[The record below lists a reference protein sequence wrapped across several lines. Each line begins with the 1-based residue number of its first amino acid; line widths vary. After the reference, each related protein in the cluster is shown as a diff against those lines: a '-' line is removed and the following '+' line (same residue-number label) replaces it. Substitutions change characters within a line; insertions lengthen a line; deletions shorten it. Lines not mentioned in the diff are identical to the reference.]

1 MKAVDFEF
9 AIRSDVRNN
18 PIVREVDRARLRE
31 MLGWI
36 AIGAALVGLVLFW
49 SLQHFKVID
58 FGYEIESLRQQR
70 AAEERVNRRLKVEIA
85 SLLAPQR
92 IASLAT
98 RELRLVAPSKD
109 TTLVVERVTTS
120 PPPTRALVAS
130 R

>member
-1 MKAVDFEF
+1 MKALDFEY

-18 PIVREVDRARLRE
+18 PIVREVDRARIRE

-36 AIGAALVGLVLFW
+36 AMGAVLVGLVLFW
-49 SLQHFKVID
+49 SLQHFKAID
-58 FGYEIESLRQQR
+58 YGYEIENLRQQR

-85 SLLAPQR
+85 SRLAPQR

-98 RELRLVAPSKD
+98 RQLRLVAPTRD

-120 PPPTRALVAS
+120 LPPERALVAS